1 MHREDLFVD
10 DRGYRQAIEAI
21 RKSLPE
27 LDVVATLALIV
38 EAVDAVDR
46 GAFMVAAQNEEVL
59 RVFDLVREEQADCL
73 EGLLPAVYVIPEEEV
88 VRFRWEAAVLE
99 QAEEVIVLAVDI
111 AADLP
116 SSCQQSSRS
125 YARTW

>member
-1 MHREDLFVD
+1 
-10 DRGYRQAIEAI
+10 
-21 RKSLPE
+21 
-27 LDVVATLALIV
+27 
-38 EAVDAVDR
+38 
-46 GAFMVAAQNEEVL
+46 MVAAQDEEVL

-99 QAEEVIVLAVDI
+99 QAEEVIVLAVNI

-116 SSCQQSSRS
+116 VSRQQSARS
-125 YARTW
+125 YARMW